1 MTKHESFKK
10 RVRERME
17 QTGERYGAAR
27 RVLLGGLADPTW
39 DVLEATPSAR
49 RIRVS
54 EPEVDD
60 VAIERATGRNWDQWC
75 DLIDAWPGNGRGH
88 TAIAAYIA
96 EIHGIDGWWGQG
108 VTVGYERITGR
119 RVVNQ
124 MSDGTFS
131 AGKTRTC
138 AVDIAALRAMIVD
151 ADDRVALFP
160 GLETTL
166 RSKPTSKALRVGIAI
181 DGQPIGS
188 ALFSFTPKAD
198 GRAMIN
204 VSHDAL
210 PDTAAV
216 ERWKQ
221 YWADWLAAIDDAG
234 VDGRWRDGA

>member
-1 MTKHESFKK
+1 MTSNESFKK

-27 RVLLGGLADPTW
+27 RVLLGGLADPTRI
-39 DVLEATPSAR
+39 EPTAAPSAR

-60 VAIERATGRNWDQWC
+60 LAIRRATGRDWDEWC
-75 DLIDAWPGNGRGH
+75 ELIDAWPGNDRGH
-88 TAIAAYIA
+88 AAIAAHIA
-96 EIHGIDGWWGQG
+96 EVYGIEGWWGQG
-108 VTVGYERITGR
+108 ITVGYERITGR

-138 AVDIAALRAMIVD
+138 TVDVVVLRSMIVD
-151 ADDRVALFP
+151 ADDRVVLFP

-166 RSKPTSKALRVGIAI
+166 RSKPTSKALRVGVAI

-188 ALFSFTPKAD
+188 VLFSFTPKAE

-210 PDTAAV
+210 PDAAAV
-216 ERWKQ
+216 EHWKR
-221 YWADWLAAIDDAG
+221 YWADWLAAIDDT
-234 VDGRWRDGA
+234 VN